1 MGGWNRQAS
10 VQDFGFPMRTKIEGT
25 ARVDELVRCV
35 GTGRGLA
42 GGAVNFYAYVKDG
55 NVVCIDTG
63 MSARSTTNGLRQLGL
78 DPATVSH
85 VFLTHSDFDHVG
97 GLAALPGTAVYLSTD
112 EGQMVDGTTARS
124 FGLLRNSLYGRE
136 WTPCR
141 DGEVV
146 NAGGIKVVAIATPG
160 HTPGSMSHLVED
172 RYLFVGD
179 ALRLVKGV
187 VRPFLKPLVM
197 DMPVHLVSLR
207 KLAAVGEARRLFTAH
222 TGHTSEVAAAMRD
235 RR

>member
-1 MGGWNRQAS
+1 MGWLPFS
-10 VQDFGFPMRTKIEGT
+10 TEGT

-42 GGAVNFYAYVKDG
+42 GGAVNFYACVKDG
-55 NVVCIDTG
+55 NVICIDTG
-63 MSARSTTNGLRQLGL
+63 MSVRSTTNGLRRLGL

-97 GLAALPGTAVYLSTD
+97 GLAALPGAAVYLSAD
-112 EGQMVDGTTARS
+112 EAQMVDGTTARS
-124 FGLLRNSLYGRE
+124 FGLLRNSLSGRE

-160 HTPGSMSHLVED
+160 HTPGSMSYLIED

-187 VRPFLKPLVM
+187 VRPFLKLLVM
-197 DMPVHLVSLR
+197 DMPMHLASLR
-207 KLAAVGEARRLFTAH
+207 KLAAVGEARLLFTAH
-222 TGHTSEVAAAMRD
+222 SGHTSEVAVAMRD
-235 RR
+235 WR